1 MKRTT
6 VYLEE
11 LTDFSLSQIAKQ
23 RGTSKAELI
32 RQALTALVEREQ
44 RAAADEAEP
53 SWLGA
58 GASGRADAREYDA
71 ELLELLER
79 DHEDALASYDAA
91 RKASV

>member
-11 LTDFSLSQIAKQ
+11 ATDLKLSQIAKQ

-32 RQALTALVEREQ
+32 RQALTALIERERQ
-44 RAAADEAEP
+44 GAADEAAP